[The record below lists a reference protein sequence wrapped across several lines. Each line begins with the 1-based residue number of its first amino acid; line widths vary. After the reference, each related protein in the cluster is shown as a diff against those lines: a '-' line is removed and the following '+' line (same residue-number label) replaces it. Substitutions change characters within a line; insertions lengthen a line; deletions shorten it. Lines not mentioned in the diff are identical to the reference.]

1 MSLAPIIRIEAE
13 NCEAVLFHFLSKF
26 AELDVGAEVSV
37 YVEPRDC
44 IGAVKEAAERTG
56 AATVIIEESDGEVF
70 VRVRKTSK
78 WPEIKPSDLKC

>member
-13 NCEAVLFHFLSKF
+13 NCEAVLFQFLTRY

-44 IGAVKEAAERTG
+44 IEAVKRAAEYTR
-56 AATVIIEESDGEVF
+56 AATATIEESDGEVF
-70 VRVRKTSK
+70 VKVKKTSK
-78 WPEIKPSDLKC
+78 WPEAKPSDFKC